1 MLSPNEAQYAEDEA
15 HMTEMLELFK
25 RETLS
30 FVDGTLPFD
39 TYDKAVGWDRI
50 LEADGRHF
58 VTQFPQ
64 GHAVMSQDIGGTSG
78 ASFLSFVGFFGH
90 RVVNVTPDLLSQ
102 MNQFTSSLCALL
114 CDHPDILLYG
124 YAEVKAKGDYYNL
137 VVLRHESA
145 GMKWRDGALHQQAVN
160 GLSPK
165 YYTSIRIHTGD
176 LPDGLDSTQFNLKRS
191 VLLDYTAHQKDPNA
205 PIQREVKLWTQ

>member
-1 MLSPNEAQYAEDEA
+1 MLSLNEAQYTEDEA
-15 HMTEMLELFK
+15 HMTEMLKLFK
-25 RETLS
+25 TEMLS
-30 FVDGTLPFD
+30 FLDGTLPFD

-50 LEADGRHF
+50 LEEDGRHF

-64 GHAVMSQDIGGTSG
+64 GHAVMSQDNNTFGGIGG

-90 RVVNVTPDLLSQ
+90 RVVNVTPDILSQ
-102 MNQFTSSLCALL
+102 MNQFTGSLCALL

-145 GMKWRDGALHQQAVN
+145 GMKWRDCALHQQAV
-160 GLSPK
+160 K
-165 YYTSIRIHTGD
+165 
-176 LPDGLDSTQFNLKRS
+176 
-191 VLLDYTAHQKDPNA
+191 
-205 PIQREVKLWTQ
+205 